1 MTTDKSTSK
10 PLQTQETIVNDALN
24 LRQRYF
30 RSIGGTM
37 ALACFESVPI
47 ADNPYFIE
55 IDEIEFKHLS
65 KELES

>member
-10 PLQTQETIVNDALN
+10 PLQTQETIVNDVLN

-37 ALACFESVPI
+37 ALTCFDSVPI
-47 ADNPYFIE
+47 AENPYFIE
-55 IDEIEFKHLS
+55 IDRIEFEHLL
-65 KELES
+65 KELKS